1 MATPLELT
9 WKEDVVLR
17 KPLDSNEMLP
27 TPIVSTTDPTLT
39 SSTITIAPFTAS
51 TKTEYYVIV
60 VAALLDKTGNSSYV
74 VKVDVLKSLITG
86 YIEGGSR
93 I

>member
-1 MATPLELT
+1 
-9 WKEDVVLR
+9 
-17 KPLDSNEMLP
+17 MLP